1 VDFVFHRF
9 TAFVFRRT
17 LMKRILV
24 LLLSGFAIVSTIVLP
39 FCSASSFHRS
49 RSAAQAPKPRVRID
63 ERRLYDSSVM
73 KVSSQDTTKQGA
85 IIALFSA
92 SKLIGYSVAPGLD
105 NAARSTGYIAR

>member
-1 VDFVFHRF
+1 VGFVFHRF

-24 LLLSGFAIVSTIVLP
+24 LFLSGFAIVSTIVLP

-63 ERRLYDSSVM
+63 ERLLYDILVM

-85 IIALFSA
+85 IIALS
-92 SKLIGYSVAPGLD
+92 LHQ
-105 NAARSTGYIAR
+105 N

>member
-1 VDFVFHRF
+1 VGFVFHRF

-24 LLLSGFAIVSTIVLP
+24 LFLSGFAIVSTIVLP

-63 ERRLYDSSVM
+63 ERLLFEFSVM
-73 KVSSQDTTKQGA
+73 IVSNQDATKQGA
-85 IIALFSA
+85 IIALS
-92 SKLIGYSVAPGLD
+92 LHQ
-105 NAARSTGYIAR
+105 N